1 MKIAVI
7 GSGLFGLAS
16 AIELASRG
24 HEVSVFERGAIPHP
38 DASSTDVAK
47 SIRRTWY
54 AGDNETYVELVERAA
69 AQWRIWERTSGE
81 RFYHQVGGLSIV
93 SRLAD
98 GVPMRAG
105 VEFLRGRGARIEVMP
120 HDESARRF
128 PSLRVRDGE
137 MCVYDPWAGYI
148 DGTTAMRVMARVASG
163 AGVRLLESTHVR
175 SVGER
180 ASAIEIAWDG
190 GSAAFDRAVVA
201 AGAWIGRLLPEIGA
215 AVRVTRQQMVMVE
228 PRNPDIFRHGSFP
241 VWNVDPDGEGWYGFP
256 LLREGY
262 AKVARDRPGE
272 VVDPDV
278 DRSASEDFVG
288 QAFDILRE
296 RIPELAS
303 GKVVDSRSCLYT
315 NTPDD
320 HFIIDR
326 APGWERLIVAGGG
339 SGHGFKFGGSIGAV
353 VADCVE
359 ELDNELGERF
369 RVGDRLDAPHPP
381 RPEGSRGSALRE
393 PASG

>member
-7 GSGLFGLAS
+7 GAGVFGLAS

-24 HEVSVFERGAIPHP
+24 HEVSVFERGVTPHP

-69 AQWRIWERTSGE
+69 AQWRTWERASGK

-93 SRLAD
+93 SRLAN
-98 GVPMRAG
+98 GEPMRAG
-105 VEFLRGRGARIEVMP
+105 VEFLRSRGSRIEVMSA
-120 HDESARRF
+120 DESARRF

-137 MCVYDPWAGYI
+137 LCVYDPWAGYI
-148 DGTTAMRVMARVASG
+148 DGTAAMRVMAKAARSAG
-163 AGVRLLESTHVR
+163 ARLLESTHVR
-175 SVGER
+175 SVVER
-180 ASAIEIAWDG
+180 GSEIEIAWEG
-190 GSAAFDRAVVA
+190 GSAAFERAVVA

-215 AVRVTRQQMVMVE
+215 AVNVTRQQMVMVE
-228 PRNPDIFRHGSFP
+228 PRDPDIFRHGSFP

-256 LLREGY
+256 LLSEGY
-262 AKVARDRPGE
+262 LKVARDRPGE
-272 VVDPDV
+272 IVDPDV
-278 DRSASEDFVG
+278 DRSASGEFVG
-288 QAFDILRE
+288 EAVDILRE
-296 RIPELAS
+296 RIPELSS
-303 GKVVDSRSCLYT
+303 GRIVESRSCLYT
-315 NTPDD
+315 NTPDG

-326 APGWERLIVAGGG
+326 APGRERLFIAGGG

-359 ELDNELGERF
+359 ELDNSLGERF
-369 RVGDRLDAPHPP
+369 RIGDRLDAP
-381 RPEGSRGSALRE
+381 RAEASRGFALSD
-393 PASG
+393 PATG

>member
-1 MKIAVI
+1 MKIAVV
-7 GSGLFGLAS
+7 GAGVFGLAG

-24 HEVSVFERGAIPHP
+24 HDVSVFERGAVPHP

-69 AQWRIWERTSGE
+69 AQWRTWERTSGE

-93 SRLAD
+93 SRPAD
-98 GVPMRAG
+98 GAPMRAG
-105 VEFLRGRGARIEVMP
+105 VDFLRGRGARVEVISS
-120 HDESARRF
+120 DESARRF
-128 PSLRVRDGE
+128 PSLRVGDGE
-137 MCVYDPWAGYI
+137 VCVYDPWAGYVE
-148 DGTTAMRVMARVASG
+148 GTAAMRVMARAARG
-163 AGVRLLESTHVR
+163 AGARLLESAHVR
-175 SVGER
+175 SIDER
-180 ASAIEIAWDG
+180 GSAIEIAWEG

-201 AGAWIGRLLPEIGA
+201 AGAWIGRLLPEIGSS
-215 AVRVTRQQMVMVE
+215 VRVTRQQMVMVE
-228 PRNPDIFRHGSFP
+228 PRDPDMFRHGSFP

-262 AKVARDRPGE
+262 AKVARDRTGE
-272 VVDPDV
+272 IVDPDV
-278 DRSASEDFVG
+278 DRSASEEFVG
-288 QAFDILRE
+288 EALDILRE
-296 RIPELAS
+296 RVPDLAS
-303 GKVVDSRSCLYT
+303 GRVVGSSSCLYA

-326 APGWERLIVAGGG
+326 APGREHLFIAGGG

-359 ELDNELGERF
+359 GLDNRLGERF
-369 RVGDRLDAPHPP
+369 RIGDRLDAPHPP
-381 RPEGSRGSALRE
+381 P
-393 PASG
+393 PPVPK